1 MGKLDKAKESSFTK
15 DTKNANINDR
25 FEEQAVL
32 ESINKPKE
40 QAEIKKHAG
49 GRPKKNTVFKKTE
62 IRMEPELYANLC
74 ILAELDRRSVNA
86 YLCML
91 VETEVKKAE
100 NMERIIKHLKERGE

>member
-40 QAEIKKHAG
+40 QTEIKKHAG

-62 IRMEPELYANLC
+62 IRMEPELYDNLC
-74 ILAELDRRSVNA
+74 ILAALDRRSVNA

-91 VETEVKKAE
+91 VENAVNLPQNRELIQKYLE
-100 NMERIIKHLKERGE
+100 NE